1 MAKRNLIGLQRGPPS
16 PLLRALGSLSEWL
29 VASSVPGAVVGGI
42 AASILGRPRLTEDID
57 VLVLVDHAAWPEF
70 LVGGR
75 KFGFVP
81 RIDAALAF
89 AEKSRVLLLSHQP
102 TETQID
108 VLLGLL
114 PLEEEIVHGAT
125 NVEIA
130 GVTIPL
136 PTPESIMVM
145 KALAQRPRDFADI
158 ESILEAHDQLDLDW
172 IRTWLAEFDQ
182 ALNQADFLEEF
193 DRIVARTRR

>member
-1 MAKRNLIGLQRGPPS
+1 MAKRNLIGPQRGPPS

-29 VASSVPGAVVGGI
+29 DASSVPGAVVGGI

-70 LVGGR
+70 LAGGR

-81 RIDAALAF
+81 RIDDALAF
-89 AEKSRVLLLSHQP
+89 AEESRVLLLSHQP

-114 PLEEEIVHGAT
+114 PLEEEIVRGAA

-145 KALAQRPRDFADI
+145 KALAQRPRVFADI
-158 ESILEAHDQLDLDW
+158 ESILEAHDHLDLDW